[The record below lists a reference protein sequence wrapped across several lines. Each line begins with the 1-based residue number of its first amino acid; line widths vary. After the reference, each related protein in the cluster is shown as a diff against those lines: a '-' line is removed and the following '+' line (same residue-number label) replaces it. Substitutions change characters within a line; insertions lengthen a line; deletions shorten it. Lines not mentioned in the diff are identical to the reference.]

1 MNQAASLPRI
11 NPWIVVALAA
21 ALILATVTAVML
33 VAEPGLMHALRTTLH
48 SSQQMACGGIGLP
61 C

>member
-1 MNQAASLPRI
+1 MNQAANLPRV

-21 ALILATVTAVML
+21 ALILLAVTAL
-33 VAEPGLMHALRTTLH
+33 VLLIEPGIMQAIRSTLH
-48 SSQQMACGGIGLP
+48 GPSQVACSSQPIP